1 MVITLGGR
9 AQWTGNNTDDH
20 HNPAAYARDHKNRMV
35 HAYDVGVRQ
44 PLGSAFSMYGKFGR
58 SFRVATVDET
68 YNQYGGLDPS
78 GDSMV
83 TLLKPQTAHTGEL
96 GMEYRQGTL
105 HARTSIYRTDLN
117 NEISYMTIPDP
128 NLFFGYNINLPPTRR
143 QGVEVE
149 GSWTPLDRVDL
160 FGSYTFIDA
169 KFREGSFLGTSVA
182 GKTVPLVPQHAASA
196 GSTFRLT
203 PNTRFATTV
212 NYVGEQIYDNDQVN
226 SFGRRMPSYATVDFK
241 ATHQMGGVLMS
252 LALNNLL
259 DQKYYTYGIR
269 NNAGTSFNAYP
280 ARERNVWITV
290 KYQFK

>member
-1 MVITLGGR
+1 MSLD
-9 AQWTGNNTDDH
+9 N
-20 HNPAAYARDHKNRMV
+20 
-35 HAYDVGVRQ
+35 
-44 PLGSAFSMYGKFGR
+44 
-58 SFRVATVDET
+58 VATAQA
-68 YNQYGGLDPS
+68 NP
-78 GDSMV
+78 DS
-83 TLLKPQTAHTGEL
+83 TQPFAPFT
-96 GMEYRQGTL
+96 
-105 HARTSIYRTDLN
+105 N
-117 NEISYMTIPDP
+117 
-128 NLFFGYNINLPPTRR
+128 NINLPPTRR